1 MTHSALINGVLLVFL
16 VVMVLLLVSCITAV
30 IVAPPQRPGS
40 HAPQQHQTAASP
52 PLLPSRVPLAT
63 APPPTLPRRPRVTA
77 PAAGIPRRPTGDD
90 ETIEFA
96 ALQSMLYDRIPQPDV
111 SGNPPWESAPK
122 PPGPDG

>member
-1 MTHSALINGVLLVFL
+1 MTHSVLIDGVLLVFL

-40 HAPQQHQTAASP
+40 HTPQQHQTAAPP
-52 PLLPSRVPLAT
+52 PLLPSGVPLAT
-63 APPPTLPRRPRVTA
+63 AQPSPLPRRQRVTA
-77 PAAGIPRRPTGDD
+77 PAAGFPRRPTGDD
-90 ETIEFA
+90 ETIELA
-96 ALQSMLYDRIPQPDV
+96 ALQSMLHDRIPQPDV